1 MPGLV
6 LYVPF
11 LADGADL
18 LFSALMVADIALYGA
33 LWLYA
38 YRSGARMA
46 WLDRCLAGYLRILFW
61 PACALGRLFGM
72 ERRHVSRAYVQFLNR
87 LVLLRNLRVS
97 PERVLILAPHCLQ
110 WDRCPHKITR
120 HISNCR
126 RCGHC
131 PIGAIS
137 VLAECSG
144 CHFSVATGGT
154 LARQIVQESRPQAI
168 IAIACERDLVSGM
181 QDVFPLPVLGLLNQ
195 RPNGPC
201 FNTQV
206 DVQALQQLLEM
217 ITGEHY
223 ECT

>member
-1 MPGLV
+1 M
-6 LYVPF
+6 
-11 LADGADL
+11 
-18 LFSALMVADIALYGA
+18 
-33 LWLYA
+33 
-38 YRSGARMA
+38 
-46 WLDRCLAGYLRILFW
+46 
-61 PACALGRLFGM
+61 
-72 ERRHVSRAYVQFLNR
+72 
-87 LVLLRNLRVS
+87 
-97 PERVLILAPHCLQ
+97 
-110 WDRCPHKITR
+110 
-120 HISNCR
+120 
-126 RCGHC
+126 
-131 PIGAIS
+131 
-137 VLAECSG
+137 LAECSG